1 MMAIIQTQINIDEDL
16 ERSASEVL
24 NELGLDLSS
33 AVSMFLKQVD
43 LRHGIPFEIK
53 VPEYKQEV
61 LDAFDEAEKISND
74 PNVKAYDNVDEMFEE
89 ILADEG

>member
-1 MMAIIQTQINIDEDL
+1 MAIIQTQINIDEEL

-24 NELGLDLSS
+24 GELGLDLSS

-43 LRHGIPFEIK
+43 LRHGIPFEVK
-53 VPEYKQEV
+53 LPEYKQEV
-61 LDAFDEAEKISND
+61 LDAFEEAERISGD
-74 PNVKAYDNVDEMFEE
+74 PNVKAYDDVDEMFKE

>member
-1 MMAIIQTQINIDEDL
+1 MAIIQTQINIDEDL